1 MRSRAKIYFRLSIC
15 LGFAL
20 SVLAPIVWAQEQGPD
35 QKPYT
40 VAVLSFKSSG
50 VQLKDL
56 AQDVTLLVNTYLS
69 AEEGLSLV
77 ERAELDKALGELAL
91 GMSGT
96 VTADTAAKIG
106 QLTGA
111 KILITG
117 RVFAIQNEL
126 YLVAKI
132 IGSETGQV
140 FGETVDVSLRSPYA
154 DASKELAEKIAQTV
168 LAKGEILVAQKKE
181 TYDSLEDLRSLL
193 EGKEGLPISSVSI
206 DERHVGQRVLDPAAE
221 TEINF
226 ALSSLGFHLVDPAT
240 TTAAPDVEINGEAFS
255 EFGMR
260 NGDLV
265 SCRGRVEVKVLER
278 STGKIIA
285 VDRQTEV
292 AVDISEQIAGKAA
305 LQKAAQEIAIR
316 IVPKILRTM
325 EESESSA
332 SQ

>member
-1 MRSRAKIYFRLSIC
+1 MKSRTRTSFGPCTC
-15 LGFAL
+15 LVFAL
-20 SVLAPIVWAQEQGPD
+20 LLITSLAWSQEQALSEQPH
-35 QKPYT
+35 T
-40 VAVLSFKSSG
+40 VAVLSFEASG
-50 VQLKDL
+50 EQLEDL
-56 AQDVTLLVNTYLS
+56 APEVTLLVNSYLS

-77 ERAELDKALGELAL
+77 ERAELDKALGELSL

-140 FGETVDVSLRSPYA
+140 FGETVNVSLRSPHA
-154 DASKELAEKIAQTV
+154 GASRELAKKIAATV
-168 LAKGEILVAQKKE
+168 RAKGRILIAQKK
-181 TYDSLEDLRSLL
+181 TTRDPLEDLKLLL
-193 EGKEGLPISSVSI
+193 EGKQGLPVISVSI
-206 DERHVGQRVLDPAAE
+206 EEQHVGQRVLDPAAE

-226 ALSSLGFHLVDPAT
+226 ALSSLGFRLVDPAT
-240 TTAAPDVEINGEAFS
+240 TTTSPDVEINGEAFS

-265 SCRGRVEVKVLER
+265 SCKGRVELRVLER

-292 AVDISEQIAGKAA
+292 AVDLSEQMAGKAA
-305 LQKAAQEIAIR
+305 IQKAAQEIAVR
-316 IVPKILRTM
+316 IVPKIVRAM

>member
-1 MRSRAKIYFRLSIC
+1 MKSRVESYLCFSIC

-20 SVLAPIVWAQEQGPD
+20 LFLVPTAWAQEQEAD
-35 QKPYT
+35 QQPYT
-40 VAVLSFKSSG
+40 VAVLSFESSG
-50 VQLKDL
+50 EELKDL
-56 AQDVTLLVNTYLS
+56 AQDVTLLVNTHLS

-77 ERAELDKALGELAL
+77 ERAELDKALGEVAL

-96 VTADTAAKIG
+96 VTPDSAARIG

-117 RVFAIQNEL
+117 RVFVIQNEL

-140 FGETVDVSLRSPYA
+140 FGETVDISLRSPYA
-154 DASKELAEKIAQTV
+154 DASKQLAEQIAATV
-168 LAKGEILVAQKKE
+168 LAKGEILLAQE
-181 TYDSLEDLRSLL
+181 RITHDSLEDLRFLMD
-193 EGKEGLPISSVSI
+193 GMEGLPVISVSI
-206 DERHVGQRVLDPAAE
+206 EEQHVGRRALDPAAE

-240 TTAAPDVEINGEAFS
+240 TTSAPDLEITGEAFS

-265 SCRGRVEVKVLER
+265 SCKGRVEVKVVER

-305 LQKAAQEIAIR
+305 LQKAAHEIAIR
-316 IVPKILRTM
+316 IVPKILQAM
-325 EESESSA
+325 EEPDSSA
-332 SQ
+332 SR

>member
-1 MRSRAKIYFRLSIC
+1 MRSRVKSYLSFIIC
-15 LGFAL
+15 LVFAL
-20 SVLAPIVWAQEQGPD
+20 LVLVPTAWAQEQEAD
-35 QKPYT
+35 QRPYT
-40 VAVLSFKSSG
+40 VAVLDFQASAE
-50 VQLKDL
+50 QLKDV

-69 AEEGLSLV
+69 TEEGVSMV
-77 ERAELDKALGELAL
+77 ERAELDKVLSELAL

-96 VTADTAAKIG
+96 VTADSAARIG

-140 FGETVDVSLRSPYA
+140 FGEAVDISLRSPYA
-154 DASKELAEKIAQTV
+154 DASKELAQQIAATV
-168 LAKGEILVAQKKE
+168 LAKGEILLAQKKE
-181 TYDSLEDLRSLL
+181 THDSLEDLKFLM
-193 EGKEGLPISSVSI
+193 EGMEGLPVISVSI
-206 DERHVGQRVLDPAAE
+206 DEQHVGQRVLDPAAE

-226 ALSSLGFHLVDPAT
+226 ALSSLGFDLVDPAT
-240 TTAAPDVEINGEAFS
+240 TTSAPDLEIHGEAFS

-265 SCRGRVEVKVLER
+265 SCKGRVEVKVLER
-278 STGKIIA
+278 STGRIIA

-305 LQKAAQEIAIR
+305 LQTAAHKIALR
-316 IVPKILRTM
+316 IVPRILQAM
-325 EESESSA
+325 EESESSL
-332 SQ
+332 SP

>member
-1 MRSRAKIYFRLSIC
+1 MRSRVKSDLSFSIC
-15 LGFAL
+15 LVFAL
-20 SVLAPIVWAQEQGPD
+20 ILLVPTAWAQEQEAD
-35 QKPYT
+35 QQPYT
-40 VAVLSFKSSG
+40 VAVLDFQSSA
-50 VQLKDL
+50 QDLKDV

-69 AEEGLSLV
+69 SEEGLSLV
-77 ERAELDKALGELAL
+77 ERAELDKVLSELAL

-96 VTADTAAKIG
+96 VTANSAARIG

-132 IGSETGQV
+132 FGSETGQV

-154 DASKELAEKIAQTV
+154 DASKELAQQIAQTV
-168 LAKGEILVAQKKE
+168 LAKGEILLAQKIE
-181 TYDSLEDLRSLL
+181 THDSLEDLMFLM
-193 EGKEGLPISSVSI
+193 EGMEGLPVISVSI
-206 DERHVGQRVLDPAAE
+206 DEQHVGQRVLDPAAE

-226 ALSSLGFHLVDPAT
+226 ALSSLGFDLVDPAT
-240 TTAAPDVEINGEAFS
+240 TTSAPDLEIHGEAFS

-265 SCRGRVEVKVLER
+265 SCKGRVEVKVLER

-305 LQKAAQEIAIR
+305 LQTAAHKIAIR
-316 IVPKILRTM
+316 IVPRILQAM
-325 EESESSA
+325 EESESSL